1 MFTNISDR
9 YDLLNSLIS
18 LNLDAPWRRKMVR
31 ACELRGSENV
41 LDIGTGSGV
50 SAFELARSLTPAG
63 LVVGADFAHGML
75 QVAQRKLVQKECASL
90 TARAKAGCAFV
101 NADALELPFA
111 DDTFDAVTSAFVLR
125 NLVDIQKGFEEM
137 RRVAKPGGRV
147 VALEICRPDNIL
159 LKALFRIYFYGWVP
173 LLGGLLSRFDAYKYL
188 PNSLTYVPVK
198 SDLTALMSAS
208 GLQNARYDLLAGGMA
223 VLYSGVK
230 IG

>member
-63 LVVGADFAHGML
+63 RVVGADFSHGML
-75 QVAQRKLVQKECASL
+75 KVAMKKL
-90 TARAKAGCAFV
+90 KAANCFFA
-101 NADALELPFA
+101 NADALELPFPDA
-111 DDTFDAVTSAFVLR
+111 TFDAVTSAFVLR

-147 VALEICRPDNIL
+147 VALEICRPDHIL

-188 PNSLTYVPVK
+188 PNSLTHVPVK
-198 SDLTALMSAS
+198 SDLTALMSAA
-208 GLQNARYDLLAGGMA
+208 GLKNARFELLAGGMA

-230 IG
+230 S